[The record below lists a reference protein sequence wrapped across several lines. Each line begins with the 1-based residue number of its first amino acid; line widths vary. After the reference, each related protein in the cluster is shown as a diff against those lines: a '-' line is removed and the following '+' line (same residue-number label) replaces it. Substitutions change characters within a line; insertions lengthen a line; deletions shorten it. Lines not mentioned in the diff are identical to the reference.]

1 MGIAILSAYD
11 ESNYTKPIRSNI
23 MSGSDYYDVNELAD
37 PRIIL
42 IATYG
47 LFVIVLFCCSC
58 TKYSTYLRDRHR
70 RVSDEGGRSTTSE
83 DGNNERWVDYHV
95 VSYSYTYYTHL
106 LTT

>member
-1 MGIAILSAYD
+1 
-11 ESNYTKPIRSNI
+11 

-58 TKYSTYLRDRHR
+58 TKYSTYLRDHHR
-70 RVSDEGGRSTTSE
+70 RVSDEGGRNITSE
-83 DGNNERWVDYHV
+83 DDNNERWVMWFRTYTLFIYALTNNIIS
-95 VSYSYTYYTHL
+95 SYYL
-106 LTT
+106 PAI